1 MPSLANFFHIVKNLT
16 QDLDATIRSIQYN
29 SLNLSLMNVGC
40 GSEKPKQV
48 WFFAHISPNLPI
60 MITFTDGSTT
70 QYTYD
75 ATGLKVMTGGTCTNN
90 RR

>member
-1 MPSLANFFHIVKNLT
+1 
-16 QDLDATIRSIQYN
+16 
-29 SLNLSLMNVGC
+29 MNVGY

-75 ATGLKVMTGGTCTNN
+75 ATGRKVMTGGTCTNN

>member
-1 MPSLANFFHIVKNLT
+1 MKNLT

-29 SLNLSLMNVGC
+29 SLNLSLMNVGY

-48 WFFAHISPNLPI
+48 WFFAHLSLHLPI

-75 ATGLKVMTGGTCTNN
+75 ATGRKVMHGGTCTNN